1 MKRLLIIALSGMML
15 GSCTKSTLTTP
26 VKGEP
31 NDFPVEVSLAL
42 RPLSTTMATKS
53 VGDGGEDGMMVTLGG
68 VDSKAATE
76 LTTAEDSKINDLW
89 AIQFGSD
96 GNIVGSPVYL
106 TSESI
111 PESSGSDVGYDA
123 IYNMRL
129 EMTESDDPSG
139 KIYFIANTGEEGL
152 FDTSN
157 AATEAKLKA
166 MYMELV
172 GEYKPTSGQG
182 LPMMGIY
189 TGEVTSSALP
199 GNVDMER
206 LVAKVIVKYKVASS
220 FDFTV
225 QEVMMKNVASRI
237 YFNTAASGVFPTS
250 ANDSHRDYE
259 IEDLS
264 AATDDGG
271 YKKFVWYMPENLR
284 DTKTGLTEMTERT
297 LAQTDGKASYIQING
312 VENTELKSVSYNILL
327 GDPNTN
333 MGDFN
338 VRHNH
343 VYTVTVDLVGA
354 NTADS
359 RLEVVDAYMD
369 NCAMVVPNSGDAGA
383 AVFNLKKMTAGW
395 VAEVPKSN
403 MRASILWQ
411 DAKGMMTNDNVK
423 LDIAKGTLTV
433 KSTNNIVGNA
443 VVAVYNSANDGE
455 GEILWSWHVWVT
467 EYHPDGSQN
476 YGLGEN
482 SKAIVPGGQVHT
494 YGPEYMKVNPG
505 KVMMDRNLGATKT
518 YNDGEVPQAGDTEA
532 DKAFGLLYQ
541 WGRKDAFPGADGS
554 TIIQTTTESN
564 ASTIPIYGAS
574 GNTLIEGSTG
584 VRLVNI
590 TTAGVLSGNTSQIY
604 SIKNPLIYL
613 YNTISPN
620 DWYTDSE
627 IYQND
632 ALWGDKGE
640 KSTYDPCPNN
650 WRVTSNGTW
659 NDFLNEN
666 MPSYM
671 QGEQTSTGAY
681 HATNGRLYKNQ
692 VWVPM
697 AGRRQSNTTLL
708 SYVGNYGYC
717 WSSLASDISALHL
730 SQSNGSIA
738 PNKISA
744 RVQGFSIRCVQ
755 E

>member
-129 EMTESDDPSG
+129 EITESDDPSG

-264 AATDDGG
+264 AATNDGG

-354 NTADS
+354 NTAD
-359 RLEVVDAYMD
+359 R
-369 NCAMVVPNSGDAGA
+369 
-383 AVFNLKKMTAGW
+383 TIW
-395 VAEVPKSN
+395 
-403 MRASILWQ
+403 AS
-411 DAKGMMTNDNVK
+411 V
-423 LDIAKGTLTV
+423 
-433 KSTNNIVGNA
+433 
-443 VVAVYNSANDGE
+443 
-455 GEILWSWHVWVT
+455 
-467 EYHPDGSQN
+467 
-476 YGLGEN
+476 
-482 SKAIVPGGQVHT
+482 
-494 YGPEYMKVNPG
+494 
-505 KVMMDRNLGATKT
+505 
-518 YNDGEVPQAGDTEA
+518 
-532 DKAFGLLYQ
+532 
-541 WGRKDAFPGADGS
+541 
-554 TIIQTTTESN
+554 
-564 ASTIPIYGAS
+564 
-574 GNTLIEGSTG
+574 
-584 VRLVNI
+584 
-590 TTAGVLSGNTSQIY
+590 
-604 SIKNPLIYL
+604 
-613 YNTISPN
+613 
-620 DWYTDSE
+620 
-627 IYQND
+627 
-632 ALWGDKGE
+632 
-640 KSTYDPCPNN
+640 
-650 WRVTSNGTW
+650 
-659 NDFLNEN
+659 
-666 MPSYM
+666 
-671 QGEQTSTGAY
+671 
-681 HATNGRLYKNQ
+681 
-692 VWVPM
+692 
-697 AGRRQSNTTLL
+697 
-708 SYVGNYGYC
+708 
-717 WSSLASDISALHL
+717 
-730 SQSNGSIA
+730 
-738 PNKISA
+738 
-744 RVQGFSIRCVQ
+744 
-755 E
+755 

>member
-1 MKRLLIIALSGMML
+1 MI
-15 GSCTKSTLTTP
+15 
-26 VKGEP
+26 
-31 NDFPVEVSLAL
+31 F
-42 RPLSTTMATKS
+42 RPLFC
-53 VGDGGEDGMMVTLGG
+53 LG
-68 VDSKAATE
+68 V
-76 LTTAEDSKINDLW
+76 
-89 AIQFGSD
+89 
-96 GNIVGSPVYL
+96 
-106 TSESI
+106 
-111 PESSGSDVGYDA
+111 
-123 IYNMRL
+123 
-129 EMTESDDPSG
+129 
-139 KIYFIANTGEEGL
+139 
-152 FDTSN
+152 
-157 AATEAKLKA
+157 
-166 MYMELV
+166 
-172 GEYKPTSGQG
+172 
-182 LPMMGIY
+182 
-189 TGEVTSSALP
+189 
-199 GNVDMER
+199 
-206 LVAKVIVKYKVASS
+206 
-220 FDFTV
+220 
-225 QEVMMKNVASRI
+225 
-237 YFNTAASGVFPTS
+237 
-250 ANDSHRDYE
+250 
-259 IEDLS
+259 
-264 AATDDGG
+264 
-271 YKKFVWYMPENLR
+271 
-284 DTKTGLTEMTERT
+284 
-297 LAQTDGKASYIQING
+297 
-312 VENTELKSVSYNILL
+312 
-327 GDPNTN
+327 
-333 MGDFN
+333 
-338 VRHNH
+338 
-343 VYTVTVDLVGA
+343 
-354 NTADS
+354 
-359 RLEVVDAYMD
+359 
-369 NCAMVVPNSGDAGA
+369 
-383 AVFNLKKMTAGW
+383 
-395 VAEVPKSN
+395 
-403 MRASILWQ
+403 
-411 DAKGMMTNDNVK
+411 
-423 LDIAKGTLTV
+423 
-433 KSTNNIVGNA
+433 
-443 VVAVYNSANDGE
+443 
-455 GEILWSWHVWVT
+455 
-467 EYHPDGSQN
+467 
-476 YGLGEN
+476 
-482 SKAIVPGGQVHT
+482 
-494 YGPEYMKVNPG
+494 
-505 KVMMDRNLGATKT
+505 
-518 YNDGEVPQAGDTEA
+518 
-532 DKAFGLLYQ
+532 